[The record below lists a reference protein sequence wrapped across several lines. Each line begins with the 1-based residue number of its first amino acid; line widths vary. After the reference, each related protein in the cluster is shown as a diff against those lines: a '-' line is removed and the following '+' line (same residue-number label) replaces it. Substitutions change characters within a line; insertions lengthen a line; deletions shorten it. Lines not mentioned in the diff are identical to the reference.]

1 MSLLG
6 IDIGQSTIK
15 LVLVSKDTG
24 NLVLENIS
32 EIKSPQMEIKTIE
45 DRSKYFG
52 EVAKIVKDA
61 LADLKIKEKRV
72 VVDLPESEVISRLIR
87 LPPLK
92 DSEILDAL
100 KFEAETFVPYPL
112 SEVSIDYDVVEKDDA
127 GRLTVFVVAAKNELI
142 QFLVKMFKTLGMELM
157 ALESPSIAL
166 GRVIKNSIKTVERVV
181 AVDFGEKYTSIFN
194 FNKGNVYFSR
204 SIPVGGES
212 LTRAVSLGLGLDMS
226 SAEEYKKAYGIK
238 ENELEG
244 KIRTATMPVLNTIT
258 EEIRKAMALFV
269 EDSGGKAV
277 ELLILSG
284 GGARLPGMAEEL
296 TKLMGVE
303 VQIVQPFINI
313 DVTKIKLPIDL
324 NNDGSRF
331 TLAVGLALRGM
342 I

>member
-6 IDIGQSTIK
+6 IDVGQSTIK
-15 LVLVSKDTG
+15 LVLISKDTG
-24 NLVLENIS
+24 SLVLENMS
-32 EIKSPQMEIKTIE
+32 EVKVPPMEVKTTE

-52 EVAKIVKDA
+52 EIAKIIKGV
-61 LADLKIKEKRV
+61 LTDLKIKEKRV

-112 SEVSIDYDVVEKDDA
+112 DEVSIDYDVVEKDDA

-303 VQIVQPFINI
+303 VQIIQPFINI

>member
-15 LVLVSKDTG
+15 LIAISKDTG
-24 NLVLENIS
+24 SLVLENIS
-32 EIKSPQMEIKTIE
+32 EVKSSQMEIKTIE
-45 DRSKYFG
+45 DKSKYFG
-52 EVAKIVKDA
+52 EVAKIIKDA
-61 LADLKIKEKRV
+61 LADLKIKEKKV

-112 SEVSIDYDVVEKDDA
+112 NEVSIDYDVVEKDDA

-166 GRVIKNSIKTVERVV
+166 GRVIRNSIKTVERVV
-181 AVDFGEKYTSIFN
+181 AVDFGEKFTSIFN

-269 EDSGGKAV
+269 EDSGGKSV
-277 ELLILSG
+277 ELLVLSG
-284 GGARLPGMAEEL
+284 GGSRLPGMAEEL

-303 VQIVQPFINI
+303 VQIIQPFINI
-313 DVTKIKLPIDL
+313 DVTKTKLPIDL

>member
-15 LVLVSKDTG
+15 LVLISKDTG
-24 NLVLENIS
+24 SLVLENIS

-45 DRSKYFG
+45 DKSKYFG

-61 LADLKIKEKRV
+61 LADLKIKEKKA
-72 VVDLPESEVISRLIR
+72 VVDLPENEVISRLIR

-112 SEVSIDYDVVEKDDA
+112 DEVSIDYDVVEKDDA

-166 GRVIKNSIKTVERVV
+166 GRVIKNGVKTVERVV

-342 I
+342 V

>member
-6 IDIGQSTIK
+6 IDIGQSTVK
-15 LVLVSKDTG
+15 LVLISKDTG
-24 NLVLENIS
+24 SLVLENIS
-32 EIKSPQMEIKTIE
+32 EIKSPSMEIKTE
-45 DRSKYFG
+45 EEKAKYFQDLA
-52 EVAKIVKDA
+52 EVIKS
-61 LADLKIKEKRV
+61 LLSDLKIKEKQV

-100 KFEAETFVPYPL
+100 RFEAETFVPYPL
-112 SEVSIDYDVVEKDDA
+112 NDVSIDYDVIEKDDA
-127 GRLTVFVVAAKNELI
+127 GRLTVFVVAAKNDLI
-142 QFLVKMFKTLGMELM
+142 QNYVKVFKSFGLELM
-157 ALESPSIAL
+157 AMESPSIAL
-166 GRVIKNSIKTVERVV
+166 GRVIKNSVKTVERVV
-181 AVDFGEKYTSIFN
+181 AVDLGEKYTSIFN

-204 SIPVGGES
+204 SMPVGGES
-212 LTRAVSLGLGLDMS
+212 LTRAVSLGLGLDMA

-238 ENELEG
+238 EDQLEG

-303 VQIVQPFINI
+303 VQVVQPFINI
-313 DVTKIKLPIDL
+313 DVTKIKIPFDL
-324 NNDGSRF
+324 NTEGSRF
-331 TLAVGLALRGM
+331 TLAVGLGLRGM